1 MDTDDRSIAF
11 AGATHRRSR
20 SRGPALAT
28 LGAAVLLWI
37 VGCGMP
43 APGLGTSG
51 DATRGTP
58 AADDHAALESGSV
71 AAGHEHRAMA
81 TGHEHGAMVG
91 GDHADPED
99 HGAHATGLS
108 SAAPS
113 EHSVYL
119 LPSSWTDQ
127 SSAPVELKDLA
138 GRAQVVAMVYT
149 SCSFACPRLL
159 AQMKRME
166 GVLAEEGLLDRV
178 GFTLVSIDPE
188 RDTPERLANFAE
200 GSRLDAER
208 WTLLNGGDEDVR
220 ALSILLGIQY
230 READEGQFEHSNVLT
245 ILDPQGV
252 PVYRLEGL
260 NADPGPALEALRRV
274 VE

>member
-1 MDTDDRSIAF
+1 MKTDGRSITS
-11 AGATHRRSR
+11 AGATDPRSR

-43 APGLGTSG
+43 APGTGTSG
-51 DATRGTP
+51 DATRDARP
-58 AADDHAALESGSV
+58 AGDHPALESGSV
-71 AAGHEHRAMA
+71 A
-81 TGHEHGAMVG
+81 TGHQHGQVSG
-91 GDHADPED
+91 GDH
-99 HGAHATGLS
+99 TGLPS
-108 SAAPS
+108 SAPS

-127 SSAPVELKDLA
+127 SGAPVELTDLA

-166 GVLAEEGLLDRV
+166 AVLAEEGLLDRV

-188 RDTPERLANFAE
+188 RDTPERLAGFAE
-200 GSRLDAER
+200 SSRLDAER

-230 READEGQFEHSNVLT
+230 REAEEGQFEHSNVLT
-245 ILDPQGV
+245 VLDPEGV

-260 NADPGPALEALRRV
+260 NADPGPALAAVRHA